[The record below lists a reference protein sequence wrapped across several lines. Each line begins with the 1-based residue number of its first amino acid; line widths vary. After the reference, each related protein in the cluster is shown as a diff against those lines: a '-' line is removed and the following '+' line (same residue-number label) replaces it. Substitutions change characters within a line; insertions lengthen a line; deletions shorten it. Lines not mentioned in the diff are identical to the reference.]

1 MKTGLV
7 IALVVLVIFSGFF
20 SATETAYTS
29 FSSVRMRRFAQKKR
43 SARLALRLS
52 EDYNRVLTTLLI
64 GNNIV
69 NLTASTIGTLLFVSL
84 LGEGLGATVSTVLL
98 CGVSA
103 RGVHI
108 SVPAAELSVR
118 AVEKTRVPH
127 LPPE

>member
-69 NLTASTIGTLLFVSL
+69 NLTASTIGTLLFVAL
-84 LGEGLGATVSTVLL
+84 LGEGLGATVSTVVITVVVLIFGEITPKTL
-98 CGVSA
+98 AKEIAECVS
-103 RGVHI
+103 
-108 SVPAAELSVR
+108 
-118 AVEKTRVPH
+118 
-127 LPPE
+127 